1 MAHLLMIESF
11 LEGNAR
17 ILPKLL
23 NKIGY
28 KYTFLTRNKD
38 IYPNEDKFNKHN
50 VIKYADSIIETDT
63 NNINEILKTIKGMKF
78 DGIITTCDYYIE
90 TVQEISQILN
100 IPCPFPL
107 KVKNVRYKH
116 NLRNIL
122 DKANLF
128 NPKYGTANSWEEIL
142 KVSKNI
148 GFPLVLKP
156 VDLSS
161 SAFVRLI
168 KNQKDLKEAFSLLE
182 EFPINWRAQKRD
194 CTYLLEE
201 YMVGS
206 EVSVEAVTFE
216 GKTTIIGITQKSLTG
231 EPYFIED
238 GHMFPA
244 DLSEKVKQEIS
255 EYVIDA
261 LKASEYNHGVSHTE
275 VKLTKNGPRIVEIN
289 PRVAG
294 DYIAEL
300 IKLVYGVDILKIFI
314 DLSLGKKPIFSKKET
329 DIVSASIMFLTPT
342 QGGQIMQIEG
352 LDILKS
358 DPNIIF
364 SQIENCNGKLIE
376 NPVDN
381 VGRLGRIIVKDT
393 KGYNAMNYAKNILK
407 KLNIV
412 FK

>member
-63 NNINEILKTIKGMKF
+63 NNINEMLKTIKGMKF

-148 GFPLVLKP
+148 
-156 VDLSS
+156 
-161 SAFVRLI
+161 
-168 KNQKDLKEAFSLLE
+168 
-182 EFPINWRAQKRD
+182 
-194 CTYLLEE
+194 
-201 YMVGS
+201 
-206 EVSVEAVTFE
+206 
-216 GKTTIIGITQKSLTG
+216 
-231 EPYFIED
+231 
-238 GHMFPA
+238 
-244 DLSEKVKQEIS
+244 
-255 EYVIDA
+255 
-261 LKASEYNHGVSHTE
+261 
-275 VKLTKNGPRIVEIN
+275 
-289 PRVAG
+289 
-294 DYIAEL
+294 
-300 IKLVYGVDILKIFI
+300 
-314 DLSLGKKPIFSKKET
+314 
-329 DIVSASIMFLTPT
+329 
-342 QGGQIMQIEG
+342 
-352 LDILKS
+352 
-358 DPNIIF
+358 
-364 SQIENCNGKLIE
+364 
-376 NPVDN
+376 
-381 VGRLGRIIVKDT
+381 
-393 KGYNAMNYAKNILK
+393 
-407 KLNIV
+407 
-412 FK
+412 